1 MPEPSSA
8 GNESES
14 SLHDEAEKEHS
25 SDDSSSVKDEDSYSG
40 DLLSGIGSGD
50 DSGEPEESSHAEDES
65 ETLLAEDNSPESAD
79 GEKVSEQPGVEKSG
93 ESEET
98 AESLI
103 EKGIVHPVELAGGGK
118 VFVMSDA
125 PEAFADLRE
134 EKKKEE
140 ELPELHGILREIAL
154 RVPRDGVFMRFVS
167 SSDPEMTD
175 YLEKVI
181 RSSWERQRSDGKDK
195 MFSIYD
201 CSLSVLI
208 AAAKV
213 NDDLRK
219 EELLNNAGAVMYSKH
234 KKEWNALVLSID
246 SDFHISDAYEK
257 VITPSSFSPSNW
269 KICTII
275 GEQLIARG
283 R

>member
-1 MPEPSSA
+1 
-8 GNESES
+8 
-14 SLHDEAEKEHS
+14 
-25 SDDSSSVKDEDSYSG
+25 
-40 DLLSGIGSGD
+40 
-50 DSGEPEESSHAEDES
+50 
-65 ETLLAEDNSPESAD
+65 
-79 GEKVSEQPGVEKSG
+79 
-93 ESEET
+93 
-98 AESLI
+98 
-103 EKGIVHPVELAGGGK
+103 
-118 VFVMSDA
+118 
-125 PEAFADLRE
+125 
-134 EKKKEE
+134 
-140 ELPELHGILREIAL
+140 
-154 RVPRDGVFMRFVS
+154 
-167 SSDPEMTD
+167 MTD

-283 R
+283 K